1 MSAWTSERPDDD
13 LSSYVHNQEQEGN
26 TNTSTNTDNNNVL
39 VHLPMSKLF
48 GNITRLTDHS
58 LGAEPCHKYYYSFIP
73 LSPPFTFMGAPPPE
87 AN

>member
-1 MSAWTSERPDDD
+1 
-13 LSSYVHNQEQEGN
+13 
-26 TNTSTNTDNNNVL
+26 
-39 VHLPMSKLF
+39 MSKLF